1 MNKNKISLL
10 ITTILIINLLGCS
23 KDDSGVEEINS
34 TSWTITVG
42 AFSLNNGIFTA
53 LGNELIFDS
62 KEECQVWSRTAQ
74 GNNHNSNSHLHYNA
88 AADVSYDN
96 NLIIFSW
103 TEYGPE
109 ITQASIENTC
119 SDGVNGVS
127 KVVNDYN
134 YYQDKPNVYLKIT
147 NVVEN

>member
-74 GNNHNSNSHLHYNA
+74 CDNHNSNSHLHYNA

>member
-62 KEECQVWSRTAQ
+62 KEECQVWNRTAQ
-74 GNNHNSNSHLHYNA
+74 GDNHNSNSHLHYNA

>member
-1 MNKNKISLL
+1 MISVLAAC
-10 ITTILIINLLGCS
+10 T
-23 KDDSGVEEINS
+23 KEEEPTEENDN

-42 AFSLNNGIFTA
+42 AFSLNNGVYTA

-74 GNNHNSNSHLHYNA
+74 GDNHDSNSHLHYNA
-88 AADVSYDN
+88 AADVSYDDN
-96 NLIIFSW
+96 STTFSW

-109 ITQASIENTC
+109 TTQASIESTC
-119 SDGVNGVS
+119 SNGANGVS
-127 KVVNDYN
+127 KTVDNTS

-147 NVVEN
+147 SVVEN

>member
-62 KEECQVWSRTAQ
+62 KEECQVWNRTAQ
-74 GNNHNSNSHLHYNA
+74 GDNHNSNSHLHYNA

-109 ITQASIENTC
+109 IIQASIENTC

>member
-74 GNNHNSNSHLHYNA
+74 GDNHNSNSHLHYNA

>member
-74 GNNHNSNSHLHYNA
+74 GDNHNSNSHLHYNA

-96 NLIIFSW
+96 TLIIFSW